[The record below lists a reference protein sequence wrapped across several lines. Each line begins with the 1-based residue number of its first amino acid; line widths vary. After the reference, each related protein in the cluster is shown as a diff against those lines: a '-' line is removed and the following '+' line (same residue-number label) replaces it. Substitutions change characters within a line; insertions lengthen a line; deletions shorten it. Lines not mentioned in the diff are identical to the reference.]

1 MFEGV
6 GIIEPHHFISICAE
20 FCTKKCAQNELN
32 PKNEMTLI
40 QMSAFLGNEVY
51 FQKSCNVC
59 EYLQLLTQL
68 HPLPSRAL
76 HVPFK
81 NSCKKDRNA
90 FSKFTYRPYNIGGRD
105 VFLKHFSRPNFSTKN
120 EYFDKSICT
129 VFIYLYVNI
138 FIFYIHT
145 DIVLYK
151 KQEFWEKVFL

>member
-76 HVPFK
+76 HVPFQ

-90 FSKFTYRPYNIGGRD
+90 KNAKKRQKMQVQFENLSKKRTKVHFQNSLIGPIIQGVVMFFS
-105 VFLKHFSRPNFSTKN
+105 
-120 EYFDKSICT
+120 
-129 VFIYLYVNI
+129 NI
-138 FIFYIHT
+138 FLGRILVPKMNILIKVY
-145 DIVLYK
+145 VLYL
-151 KQEFWEKVFL
+151 FICM